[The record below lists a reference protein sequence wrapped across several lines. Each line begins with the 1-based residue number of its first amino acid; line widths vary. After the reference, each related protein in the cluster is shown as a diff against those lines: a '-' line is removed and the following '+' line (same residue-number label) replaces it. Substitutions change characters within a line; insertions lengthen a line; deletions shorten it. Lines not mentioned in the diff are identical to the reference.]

1 MDSFSELS
9 CSVTVTVAG
18 FGCAPPP
25 GLVGLPVG
33 LPVGLIGLPVG
44 LVGLPVGL
52 VGLPP
57 GLVGLSVPGLVGLSV
72 PGLPVGL
79 VGGEPPGL
87 GAVVA
92 FAAVTGS
99 RAPAVRRTAPV
110 AVEMV
115 VLFINA
121 GLPGAPPPKPR
132 RCCRKSRSMAVSAE
146 VERHGQGA
154 GQGRVKRVKTMPPV
168 SPIS

>member
-1 MDSFSELS
+1 LSF
-9 CSVTVTVAG
+9 SVTVTVAG
-18 FGCAPPP
+18 CGCTAPPP
-25 GLVGLPVG
+25 GLPV
-33 LPVGLIGLPVG
+33 PG
-44 LVGLPVGL
+44 LVGLSPGLVGLSPGLVGLSPGLVGLSPGLVGLSPGL

-57 GLVGLSVPGLVGLSV
+57 GLGLSVPGLAGAVS
-72 PGLPVGL
+72 
-79 VGGEPPGL
+79 PGL

-115 VLFINA
+115 VLFIIA

-132 RCCRKSRSMAVSAE
+132 RCCRNSRSMAVSAE
-146 VERHGQGA
+146 VEPRGQGA
-154 GQGRVKRVKTMPPV
+154 SQGRVKRVKTMPPV